1 MALYS
6 ELARIKSDE
15 SGGSLLEF
23 AVSAM
28 LLLTV
33 MFGFVEYARAIY
45 TDHFVSY
52 AATEAARYAS
62 LRGSTYTTTC
72 ASVATF
78 SCAATSANITTFVQ
92 KMAPAGVAA
101 SSLTATTTWS
111 GKTPAGVACRA
122 ATGTNSP
129 GCVVQVKVICSFA
142 FVLPFISRTNLA
154 LTSTAAYAISQ

>member
-1 MALYS
+1 MACVL
-6 ELARIKSDE
+6 RNIQDDE

-23 AVSAM
+23 AASAM

-33 MFGFVEYARAIY
+33 IFGFMEYSRAIY

-52 AATEAARYAS
+52 AAAEAARYAS
-62 LRGSTYTTTC
+62 LRGSTYTVAC
-72 ASVATF
+72 ASVSTF
-78 SCAATSANITTFVQ
+78 SCAATSANVNTFVQ
-92 KMAPAGVAA
+92 KMAPAGVTA

-129 GCVVQVKVICSFA
+129 GCVVQVKVVCSFA
-142 FVLPFISRTNLA
+142 FVLPFLSRTNLA